1 MKVKVKDLM
10 SKSVVTAQPHHSVAT
25 IRDKMTKHKLN
36 SIPVVSTEQEP
47 VGVVSASDIVAID
60 KAGTPI
66 SKVMTEHVYTVPG
79 YDDVSVAARM
89 MRNHK
94 IHHLMVTDNKQL
106 VGIISS
112 FDLLKLVEGHR
123 FAMKNPST
131 PKLRGRGRRSRAEL
145 G

>member
-10 SKSVVTAQPHHSVAT
+10 SKSVVTAQPHHSVVT
-25 IRDKMTKHKLN
+25 IREKMTKHKLN
-36 SIPVVSTEQEP
+36 SIPVVSTEKEP
-47 VGVVSASDIVAID
+47 VGVVSASDIVTVD

-66 SKVMTEHVYTVPG
+66 SKIMTDHVYTVPG

-89 MRNHK
+89 MRNHR
-94 IHHLMVTDNKQL
+94 IHHLMVTNDKKL

-112 FDLLKLVEGHR
+112 FDLLRLVEGHR
-123 FAMKNPST
+123 FEMKNPST
-131 PKLRGRGRRSRAEL
+131 PKTRGRGRRSKAEL